1 MSFAKIIVNENFS
14 ENMINQL
21 ENMERNKNV

>member
-14 ENMINQL
+14 ENTINQL